1 MVFKCQPARERG
13 RGGARR
19 GEGRGE
25 VGRGVFVL
33 SWLRASQASDL
44 QLKPK
49 VFLPSCNKILTK
61 KSDRIEGLSAFSLS
75 ATLHVVSDS
84 LNHFKDKK
92 GLEEGAASVLLVSFL
107 VVSSLLF

>member
-19 GEGRGE
+19 EEGRGE

-49 VFLPSCNKILTK
+49 VFLPSCNKILT
-61 KSDRIEGLSAFSLS
+61 ENLTGL
-75 ATLHVVSDS
+75 
-84 LNHFKDKK
+84 KDC
-92 GLEEGAASVLLVSFL
+92 LPSVYLQLCML
-107 VVSSLLF
+107 